1 MYVFFTAKS
10 VDSIHLGSSLK
21 IFDEPIPITKKLT
34 FVNNNK
40 NKNNDISQNIVEKD
54 LLLKNKDNCSI
65 EENNDW

>member
-34 FVNNNK
+34 FVDNSI
-40 NKNNDISQNIVEKD
+40 NKNNDISQNMEKD

>member
-34 FVNNNK
+34 FVDNNI
-40 NKNNDISQNIVEKD
+40 NKNNDISQNVEKD